1 MNESFE
7 LSQLNDDCL
16 RELFSRLSSID
27 LCAIKHTCRRFKT
40 LADEV
45 VKKRFKDVYEC
56 VPNDDNLQEHTTILK
71 EFGRFVSTMSL
82 MSGPRGGLNIVIF
95 D

>member
-1 MNESFE
+1 MSTFE

-16 RELFSRLSSID
+16 RELFSYLPSID
-27 LCAIKHTCRRFKT
+27 LCSIKHTCCRFKT

-45 VKKRFKDVYEC
+45 AKIRFKDVYVC

-82 MSGPRGGLNIVIF
+82 SFGPRQGQNIIF
-95 D
+95 SN